1 MLVIEFF
8 KIVFSVSPGMVIAL
22 QTCPRVG
29 SLVVLKTKKS
39 QLQEKAVSIEKVH
52 YFNRGDAFI
61 VGAAFFMYAPKME
74 RTMLFRKAELGKA
87 DLTAR
92 TVPVVLATDYPV
104 TRNGFTEVL
113 DISRVDLSRG
123 DLPLLEGHDASR
135 LNIGVIRSIRVEG
148 GKLRGL
154 AVFGTSA
161 RASEVLADVHAE
173 IVTGVSIG
181 YTLTDEGQNIDI
193 NGQQARKF
201 GFMPYEASAVAIP
214 ADPTAGFFRS
224 RPTLSLP
231 KPQGSPIMETNI
243 TSRVIET
250 RNHAQEIIAIAASIP
265 GVADLAMR
273 AIQEGKTVEE
283 FQQIVIRAMSSHP
296 LRTADRGGSAVVR
309 EVEGMQ
315 VLRTAQDFRT
325 HYKTEDAPMALSAF
339 LRGVARMKTTTE
351 ATRALSLGTDTA
363 GGFAVPRVVMPEILA
378 ALVPASSLLS
388 AGAGIMPLDDGAKDY
403 SFAGVDTLPV
413 ASWRLEGGVVAE
425 SEPTFKNIIVTP
437 RSLSFVVKISRE
449 LLADGRNVEGA
460 LRLAIAQAFAKE
472 TDRVGLRGLGAA
484 PEPRGLLNT
493 AGINPVTNGANGTV
507 LAGYANLFSAVQ
519 GLLQA
524 DAAMPTAA
532 IMAPRSLV
540 KLGAL
545 VDTTGQPLMVPT
557 MLKDVQLL
565 SSSQIPINLTVGTN
579 VDCSEI
585 YVGDFSNMI
594 FAMRETL
601 NVQLLEETY
610 ALNGQLGFLCHARM
624 DVAVLYPKAFA
635 LVTGVR

>member
-1 MLVIEFF
+1 
-8 KIVFSVSPGMVIAL
+8 
-22 QTCPRVG
+22 
-29 SLVVLKTKKS
+29 
-39 QLQEKAVSIEKVH
+39 
-52 YFNRGDAFI
+52 
-61 VGAAFFMYAPKME
+61 
-74 RTMLFRKAELGKA
+74 MLFRKAELGKA

-104 TRNGFTEVL
+104 TRDGFTEVL

-123 DLPLLEGHDASR
+123 DLPLIEGHDASR
-135 LNIGVIRSIRVEG
+135 LNIGVIRSIHVEG

-161 RASEVLADVHAE
+161 RASEVLADVQAE

-181 YTLTDEGQNIDI
+181 YQLTDEGQNIVI

-231 KPQGSPIMETNI
+231 KSQGSSIMENNTL
-243 TSRVIET
+243 SRVIET
-250 RNHAQEIIAIAASIP
+250 RNHAQEISTIASMLPDGAA
-265 GVADLAMR
+265 LAMQ
-273 AIQEGKTVEE
+273 AIKDGKTVEE
-283 FQQIVIRAMSSHP
+283 FQVMAVRAMSSKP
-296 LRTADRGGSAVVR
+296 LPTSDYGGSIVVNR
-309 EVEGMQ
+309 EAEGLQ
-315 VLRTAQDFRT
+315 VLRTAQDFRS
-325 HYKTEDAPMALSAF
+325 HYNTKDAPMKLSAF

-363 GGFAVPRVVMPEILA
+363 GGYAVPRVVMPEILA

-388 AGAGIMPLDDGAKDY
+388 AGAGIVPLDDGAKDY
-403 SFAGVDTLPV
+403 SFAAVDALPV
-413 ASWRLEGGVVAE
+413 ASWRFESGLIAE
-425 SEPTFKNIIVTP
+425 SEPTFKNIVVTP

-449 LLADGRNVEGA
+449 LLADGRNVESA
-460 LRLAIAQAFAKE
+460 LQLAIAQAFAKE
-472 TDRVGLRGLGAA
+472 TDRVGLRGLGVA

-493 AGINPVTNGANGTV
+493 VGINAVTNGAAGAV

-519 GLLQA
+519 GILQA
-524 DAAMPTAA
+524 DAPMATAA

-565 SSSQIPINLTVGTN
+565 SSSQIPINLTVGAST
-579 VDCSEI
+579 DCSEI
-585 YVGDFSNMI
+585 YVGDFSKMI
-594 FAMRETL
+594 FGMRETL
-601 NVQLLEETY
+601 NIQLLEETY
-610 ALNGQLGFLCHARM
+610 ALNGQIGFLCHARM